1 MVGEGVGQQ
10 PEPLA
15 KQMLRLVCQEVQR
28 WVGENF
34 PEIEPG
40 DKPVRVVAE
49 ADETTL
55 PVVNNL
61 YVHQSHVVERIYDG
75 LSTEDQR
82 SRHEGVREVVLD
94 MLDSLKTVERQS
106 TQTSQF
112 YLFGDKSAV
121 SVVKEPYRS
130 EGQLMPLVQALSWQ
144 QPILRVGEEQL
155 PTNFNLYRLGYHLN
169 TFANDKTVYRH
180 VDDTMPVLV
189 LSRVPGVEYLTV
201 FNSGQPPIIIST
213 PNVKQGRGQLVD
225 LRQPQISITLNP
237 VKEPAPVPESK
248 IEVGNTRYP
257 TTLLAQAIDQFNLQ
271 LTSEDAKRLLNGQ
284 KIEVIVT
291 GDGSTGK
298 LYVLNTPDQGPQ
310 LVLQDVRRE
319 LTLKETYLGHAFT
332 DKDKQN
338 LLKYGDMG
346 RAVDLID
353 KQTGQKFTGFVGVD
367 KDTKTLTVLRADQI
381 RPKIE
386 RMSHLKGVSLT
397 GLQKQR
403 LMEGKAIRLDNM
415 TSKAGTS
422 FSAYVRVS
430 AAGRTLRFD
439 HIPTSQAQKPNSE
452 VKEAPSNVPDA
463 AEPDKSKRKTRP
475 VGPKPKP

>member
-10 PEPLA
+10 QEPLA
-15 KQMLRLVCQEVQR
+15 RQMLKLVCQEVQR

-34 PEIEPG
+34 HEIEQG

-49 ADETTL
+49 ADETSL
-55 PVVNNL
+55 PAVDNL
-61 YVHQSHVVERIYDG
+61 YVHQSHVVERIYDR
-75 LSTEDQR
+75 LSAEDQR
-82 SRHEGVREVVLD
+82 HRHEGVRDVVLD

-106 TQTSQF
+106 TQTSQI
-112 YLFGDKSAV
+112 YMFGDKSAV

-144 QPILRVGEEQL
+144 QPILRVGDEQL
-155 PTNFNLYRLGYHLN
+155 PTNLNLYRLGYHLN
-169 TFANDKTVYRH
+169 TFANDKTIYRH
-180 VDDTMPVLV
+180 IDDTMPMLV
-189 LSRVPGVEYLTV
+189 LSRMPGIEHLTV
-201 FNSGQPPIIIST
+201 FNSGQPPVIIST

-225 LRQPQISITLNP
+225 LRQPQISTTLSL
-237 VKEPAPVPESK
+237 VKEPTPGPESK

-257 TTLLAQAIDQFNLQ
+257 ATLLAQVASQFDLHLNG
-271 LTSEDAKRLLNGQ
+271 ENAKRLLNGQ
-284 KIEVIVT
+284 KTDVIVT

-319 LTLKETYLGHAFT
+319 LTLKESYLGHAFT

-353 KQTGQKFTGFVGVD
+353 KQSGRKFIGFVGVD

-386 RMSHLKGVSLT
+386 RMSHLKGVSLN

-415 TSKAGTS
+415 TSKAGTF

-439 HIPTSQAQKPNSE
+439 HIPTGQTQKSDSAA
-452 VKEAPSNVPDA
+452 KQKTSIAPDCAN
-463 AEPDKSKRKTRP
+463 PDKPKRKTRQI
-475 VGPKPKP
+475 GTKPKA